1 MNPPYRLLRCLLAGV
16 TSLGCLVVQAQD
28 DFDQP
33 PISYRSATPD
43 NTVSRLQSELDSG
56 ARSLRYDSDRG
67 YLESVLEALNI
78 SHDSQMLV
86 FSKTSLQVQRIRPQT
101 PRAVYFNDDVYVGF
115 CQSGDVLEIS
125 AADPQ
130 LGTVFYT
137 LDQQQAVEPR
147 FEQQFDNC
155 LICHSSSRTKGV
167 PGHLVRSLY
176 VDAGGQPMF
185 SAGSRTVNH
194 TTPFEDR
201 WGGWYVTG
209 THGKQSHLGNLV
221 IHSRRVPE
229 DVDNSQGQN
238 VTDLAGRFD
247 VDRYLTPHSDI
258 VALMVLEHQTMV
270 HNYLTKAAFATRQ
283 ALHHQAAMNRALG
296 YPEDR
301 QLESTERRIQHAGD
315 DLVEAL
321 LFTDEAPLSGPVR
334 GTSGFAES
342 FSATATRD
350 DQGRSLRDLDLSKRL
365 FRYPC
370 SYLIDSQAFE
380 SLPQPMKDYV
390 WRRLWEVLQG
400 RDDSETFAHLTPDD
414 RQAIREI
421 IRDTMHD
428 LPAYWR

>member
-1 MNPPYRLLRCLLAGV
+1 MKRPFSSHRYLLAAVAGIV
-16 TSLGCLVVQAQD
+16 CLAAQAQD

-33 PISYRSATPD
+33 PISYRSATP
-43 NTVSRLQSELDSG
+43 NNIVSRLQSDLDSG
-56 ARSLRYDSDRG
+56 ARTLRYDSDRG
-67 YLESVLEALNI
+67 YLAAVLEALNV

-86 FSKTSLQVQRIRPQT
+86 FSRTSLQVQRIRPQT
-101 PRAVYFNDDVYVGF
+101 PRAVYFNDDVYIGF

-125 AADPQ
+125 ASDPQ

-137 LDQQQAVEPR
+137 LDQQKAAEPR

-221 IHSRRVPE
+221 IRSRRVPE
-229 DVDNSQGQN
+229 DVDNSQGHN
-238 VTDLAGRFD
+238 VIDLADRFD

-270 HNYLTKAAFATRQ
+270 HNYLTKAGFATRQ
-283 ALHHQAAMNRALG
+283 ALHHQATMNRALG
-296 YPEDR
+296 YPEDK

-321 LFTDEAPLSGPVR
+321 LFADEAPLTGPIR
-334 GTSGFAES
+334 GTSGFSES
-342 FSATATRD
+342 FSAMGARD
-350 DQGRSLRDLDLSKRL
+350 EQGRSLRDFDLTTRL

-370 SYLIDSQAFE
+370 SYLIESSAFDG
-380 SLPQPMKDYV
+380 LPQPMLDYV
-390 WRRLWEVLQG
+390 WRRLWDVLQG
-400 RDDSETFAHLTPDD
+400 RDETETFAHLTPAD

-421 IRDTMHD
+421 IRDTKQD